1 MAATNDRD
9 DDPAL
14 VLDELAGT
22 AEQPTTQLA
31 GLTPPPVPV
40 PPAPSAPAPFAAG
53 ASRASE
59 PAPRPTVRWGALVW
73 SLLFGATAAIVLWVV
88 TDPLRRERAGDWFAE
103 LDPFAA
109 WLYVLIGIGAIVAI
123 FGLVGLIRRGERRR
137 RAASS

>member
-1 MAATNDRD
+1 MTATNDRD
-9 DDPAL
+9 DEPTL
-14 VLDELAGT
+14 VLDELGNEPT
-22 AEQPTTQLA
+22 APLT
-31 GLTPPPVPV
+31 GLTPPPAPV
-40 PPAPSAPAPFAAG
+40 PPAPTAPAPFSDADAP
-53 ASRASE
+53 RATE

-88 TDPLRRERAGDWFAE
+88 TDPLRRELAGAWFAE

-137 RAASS
+137 LSASS